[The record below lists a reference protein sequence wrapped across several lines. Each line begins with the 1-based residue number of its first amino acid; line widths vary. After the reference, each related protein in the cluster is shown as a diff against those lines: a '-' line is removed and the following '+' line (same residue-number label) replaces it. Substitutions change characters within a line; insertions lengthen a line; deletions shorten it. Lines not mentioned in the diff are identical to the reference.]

1 MATTRNNINI
11 TKSTVVDNNLELIF
25 TTSSTSSPAVAGT
38 SVKPLRVA
46 IDNQSTFICKN
57 ENSDSAVKSDIIS
70 SEISPT
76 PSSST
81 ATSHSFTVNKTIDLS
96 ATIVTPESD
105 LLFVFIYSQD
115 GATTISGTPEY
126 LEAIVSVYDEEKLQ
140 NIVLNAIKQDF
151 IGCDKECNET
161 ITSAYIVNLYNG
173 FRYAIA
179 TEDYKAAITFWNKL
193 NNYTSSAASGC
204 NCH

>member
-11 TKSTVVDNNLELIF
+11 TKATVVDSNLELIF

-57 ENSDSAVKSDIIS
+57 ENSDSAVKSDITS
-70 SEISPT
+70 AEISPT

-96 ATIVTPESD
+96 ATIVNPESD

-115 GATTISGTPEY
+115 GTTTISGTPEY
-126 LEAIVSVYDEEKLQ
+126 LEAVVPVYNNSTLQ
-140 NIVLNAIKQDF
+140 NIVFNELKHNFA
-151 IGCDKECNET
+151 GCNKDCVST
-161 ITSAYIVNLYNG
+161 TDSAYIVNLYNG
-173 FRYAIA
+173 FKYSIING
-179 TEDYKAAITFWNKL
+179 DYKTAILFFNKI
-193 NNYTSSAASGC
+193 NNFTSNTTSGC
-204 NCH
+204 NCN